1 MKLLIITQK
10 VSRKDSTLGFFH
22 RWIEEISKKFEKV
35 TVICLE
41 KGENQLSPSIKI
53 LSLGKEGGVSR
64 LKYII
69 NFYKYIWRERE
80 NYDAVFVHMNQEYLL
95 LGGWF
100 WKLLGKKVFMWRNHY
115 AGSFPTRIAGMF
127 CKEVF
132 YTSKFSYTARFKNS
146 VMMPVGV
153 DESSLMTD
161 TKIER
166 IPKSILFLGRLD
178 SSKKPEILLK
188 ALGIVSSKGLNF
200 SVSFVGGT
208 SDPNSKYPEEL
219 ANLAK
224 TLKIQDRITF
234 VGPVPNTETFKF
246 YRSHEIFVNCSRS
259 GMFDKTILK
268 ACASGCL
275 VLATSK
281 DFESLVGSEFS
292 FPDDDYN
299 ELANRLTK
307 FLSMSLAEKE
317 KLITKLQS
325 IIKNHS
331 LPTLIE
337 KLAEHIKQ

>member
-10 VSRKDSTLGFFH
+10 VNRKDSTLGFFH
-22 RWIEEISKKFEKV
+22 RWIEEISKKFEKI

-41 KGENQLSPSIKI
+41 KGEHQLPPQIKI
-53 LSLGKEGGVSR
+53 LSLGKEEGKSR

-69 NFYKYIWRERE
+69 NFYKYIWQERR
-80 NYDAVFVHMNQEYLL
+80 NYDAVFVHMNQEYVL

-100 WKLLGKKVFMWRNHY
+100 WWLWSKKVFMWRNHY
-115 AGSFPTRIAGMF
+115 AGSFLTHIARFF

-132 YTSKFSYTARFKNS
+132 YTSKFSYTARFKNA
-146 VMMPVGV
+146 VMMPVGI
-153 DESSLMTD
+153 DEDSLMVNIQ
-161 TKIER
+161 IER

-178 SSKKPEILLK
+178 PAKKPEILIK
-188 ALGIVSSKGLNF
+188 ALGMVSKKGLDF
-200 SVSFVGGT
+200 SVSFVGGS
-208 SDPNSKYPEEL
+208 SDPNSKYKEEL
-219 ANLAK
+219 INLAK
-224 TLKIQDRITF
+224 TLNIQDKIVF
-234 VGPVPNTETFKF
+234 VGPVPNTETFRF

-281 DFESLVGSEFS
+281 DFESMAGSEFS

-299 ELANRLTK
+299 ELSNKLIE
-307 FLSMSLAEKE
+307 FLSMDSSEKS

-325 IIKNHS
+325 IIRDHS
-331 LPTLIE
+331 LPILVE
-337 KLAEHIKQ
+337 KLTEHIKR